1 MGGLVPALGEAF
13 ARKAE
18 GSGFG
23 EKVLSLAGNKEWEL
37 DLNPEGKAIKAMDLK
52 YKEIRATSLA
62 ESTRHL
68 DAVKQ
73 FHQNTDSVRNAV
85 NLKTGT
91 LQDIASHVPQN
102 HPVQNSINELA
113 RKDPSHLTDSLPK
126 IAEKIK
132 GQARLDGIAG
142 SFGPKYEN
150 LAPLV
155 ASMLEHPDPRVQLNG
170 NRVLD
175 IISNELQDTKPGFK
189 QGKKFPDMSES
200 KSAVADVFNT
210 VNKLRKQAGTQKML
224 PSIDVSATYI
234 PPQNWEKVANNI
246 LRTVQIPFVAIP
258 HIGQL
263 FHIPASSPITAI
275 GKSLLQMDVPK
286 MRQIREIS
294 GILGTSQWDA
304 IHSDLLARTGRV
316 AKWTNSPTVGS
327 VLSKVIHEPGFNWLR
342 QRQLSLA
349 GSVGFHSAIFWAK
362 NALSGDKASIARLG
376 ELGIDV
382 RDVIRQNGQLTDDQ
396 LSKGVYHFVNNRFF
410 FDKSL
415 DNSLYQNY
423 NVIARSAFMY
433 HSFVSSEAAYIG
445 RELRLMVKA
454 RDLKGIAQFAG
465 TLGVVFPMVAPMLK
479 SAELLARTGSPAQ
492 AQQSAQKDYK
502 GLFSPDSPGEFAGT
516 YLDMIAHIGAM
527 GAYYNYTNAI
537 HSHRLLN
544 AMVGPMV
551 GMAAT
556 DIEDTGKAIE
566 DLGTKG
572 FADTNLKPLG
582 RDITQLIPVAGKP
595 LSHQL
600 FPTTKESKDEGGGTT
615 RRKRLGM
622 HLGRRKR

>member
-1 MGGLVPALGEAF
+1 MGGLIPALGEAF

-18 GSGFG
+18 GSPFLS
-23 EKVLSLAGNKEWEL
+23 KVLSLAGNKEWEL
-37 DLNPEGKAIKAMDLK
+37 DLNPEGKAVKAMDLK
-52 YKEIRATSLA
+52 YHEIRATSLQ
-62 ESTRHL
+62 ESTKHL
-68 DAVKQ
+68 DAIKQ
-73 FHQNTDSVRNAV
+73 FHQNTDQVRNAV
-85 NLKTGT
+85 DLKTGT

-102 HPVQNSINELA
+102 HPVAKNIAELA
-113 RKDPSHLTDSLPK
+113 RKDPTHLTDTLPK
-126 IAEKIK
+126 ISEKIK

-142 SFGPKYEN
+142 SFGEKYEN
-150 LAPLV
+150 LAPLI

-170 NRVLD
+170 RRVLD
-175 IISNELQDTKPGFK
+175 IISNELQDTKPGFA
-189 QGKKFPDMSES
+189 GAS
-200 KSAVADVFNT
+200 KGLPVSGAKEAVGDVFAK
-210 VNKLRKQAGTQKML
+210 VNKLRKQAGTTQML
-224 PSIDVSATYI
+224 PTVNIKPTYTA
-234 PPQNWEKVANNI
+234 PEQWEKIANNI

-275 GKSLLQMDVPK
+275 GKALLQMDKPK
-286 MRQIREIS
+286 MEQIKEIS

-304 IHSDLLARTGRV
+304 IHSDLLARTGKV

-362 NALSGDKASIARLG
+362 NALNGDKASIARLG

-382 RDVIRQNGQLTDDQ
+382 RDVIKQNGQLTDEQ
-396 LSKGVYHFVNNRFF
+396 LQKGVYHFVNNRFF

-415 DNSLYQNY
+415 DNSLYQNS

-445 RELRLMVKA
+445 RELRLMVGA
-454 RDLKGIAQFAG
+454 RDYKGIAQFAG
-465 TLGVVFPMVAPMLK
+465 TLGVVFPMIAPMLK

-544 AMVGPMV
+544 AMVGPMI

-556 DIEDTGKAIE
+556 DIEDTVGAGMN
-566 DLGTKG
+566 LASKG
-572 FADTNLKPLG
+572 FEQTNLKPLG

-595 LSHQL
+595 LSHTL
-600 FPTTKESKDEGGGTT
+600 FPTTKESKEESGGST
-615 RRKRLGM
+615 RRRSLR
-622 HLGRRKR
+622 LGRRKR